1 MRKKRR
7 FKVWVLYASF
17 SFLVAIMI
25 LLLDRLQLIQAID
38 SSTVNIT
45 KACILL
51 VAYESLRCNIKT
63 IIKREKEKE

>member
-17 SFLVAIMI
+17 SFLVAILI
-25 LLLDRLQLIQAID
+25 VTLDRLQLIQV
-38 SSTVNIT
+38 VNNNTLDIT

-51 VAYESLRCNIKT
+51 VVYECLRRNIKT

>member
-1 MRKKRR
+1 MKKRR

-17 SFLVAIMI
+17 SFLVAILI
-25 LLLDRLQLIQAID
+25 LTLDRLQLIQV
-38 SSTVNIT
+38 VNSNTLDIT

-51 VAYESLRCNIKT
+51 VVYESLRYTTKA

>member
-17 SFLVAIMI
+17 SFLLAIII
-25 LLLDRLQLIQAID
+25 LLLDRLQLIQA
-38 SSTVNIT
+38 VNSRTLDVT

-51 VAYESLRCNIKT
+51 VVYECLRYNIKA
-63 IIKREKEKE
+63 IIKREKESE